1 MKIVFIVLGLNCMF
15 SAYAVLPANLQTK
28 VTDIKKKGCPI
39 VNGKEDCT
47 IQEVKDKAIEVKSK
61 YIKK

>member
-1 MKIVFIVLGLNCMF
+1 MS
-15 SAYAVLPANLQTK
+15 SAFAQVPANLQSK
-28 VTDIKKKGCPI
+28 VTEIKKKGCPV

-47 IQEVKDKAIEVKSK
+47 IQEVKDKAVEIKSK

>member
-1 MKIVFIVLGLNCMF
+1 MF